1 MKKIIFG
8 FGLSISLLSCI
19 TKTTPVDY
27 ALISG
32 KIDNLDATEIIIG
45 KSGNLIMK
53 KIALDSNGFFKDTI
67 KAVPG
72 LFILTVGKQ
81 RSTVYLDY
89 GDNITFNADSNNFKS
104 TIDISGSGS
113 EVTKYLRYASKKS
126 NKLKGKAIEYY
137 KLDETS
143 FKDKAK
149 EVSINLTQVIDTFT
163 GIKNSYKTLE
173 RRNLNY
179 IYLNEIS
186 RYEEYH
192 QRMTNNPDFKT
203 SNDYLLELDG
213 LDLNNGQDFE
223 FSGAYKQ
230 IVNRYYNEK
239 ISDFVKNDS
248 LELPL
253 TEITIYSKIKNP
265 IIKNQLLFTA
275 AQKGITKTGTLENYY
290 QLFSQASSDEDNNAS
305 ITEIYNKL
313 KKITKG
319 KASPKFY
326 NYENNAGGTLSLD
339 DLKGKYIYI
348 DVWAT
353 WCAPCI
359 AQVPYLKTI
368 EKDYHGKNITFL
380 SISIDTPKDYDK
392 WKKMI
397 IEKELGGIQLIADKD
412 SQSQFAKDYIITSIP
427 RFILID
433 PNGNIVSKHA
443 PRPSSPKLIDLFNA
457 LNI

>member
-1 MKKIIFG
+1 
-8 FGLSISLLSCI
+8 
-19 TKTTPVDY
+19 
-27 ALISG
+27 
-32 KIDNLDATEIIIG
+32 
-45 KSGNLIMK
+45 
-53 KIALDSNGFFKDTI
+53 
-67 KAVPG
+67 
-72 LFILTVGKQ
+72 
-81 RSTVYLDY
+81 
-89 GDNITFNADSNNFKS
+89 
-104 TIDISGSGS
+104 
-113 EVTKYLRYASKKS
+113 
-126 NKLKGKAIEYY
+126 
-137 KLDETS
+137 
-143 FKDKAK
+143 
-149 EVSINLTQVIDTFT
+149 
-163 GIKNSYKTLE
+163 
-173 RRNLNY
+173 
-179 IYLNEIS
+179 
-186 RYEEYH
+186 
-192 QRMTNNPDFKT
+192 MTNNPDFKT

-443 PRPSSPKLIDLFNA
+443 PRPSSPELIDLFNA